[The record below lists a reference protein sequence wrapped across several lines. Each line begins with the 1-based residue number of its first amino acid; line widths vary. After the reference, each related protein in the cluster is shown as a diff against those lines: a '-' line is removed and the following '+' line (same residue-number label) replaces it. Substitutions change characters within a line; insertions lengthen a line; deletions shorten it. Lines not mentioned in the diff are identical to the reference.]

1 MKLARGLQITAAAA
15 TCAATALPSA
25 LAGGEPKNGSPFTRA
40 ADHASAGLISARF
53 SATRAFPAE
62 PKNVAPFTRLAGNG
76 YDSVYALHQ
85 IARLATSTP
94 TAEPKNEWPF
104 TRVAHVNG

>member
-1 MKLARGLQITAAAA
+1 MKLARTVQITAAAA
-15 TCAATALPSA
+15 VCAAAALPSA
-25 LAGGEPKNGSPFTRA
+25 LAGGEPKNSSPFTRTA
-40 ADHASAGLISARF
+40 GPASAGLISARF

-76 YDSVYALHQ
+76 YTLYALHR
-85 IARLATSTP
+85 IARLATPTP

-104 TRVAHVNG
+104 TRVVHVNG